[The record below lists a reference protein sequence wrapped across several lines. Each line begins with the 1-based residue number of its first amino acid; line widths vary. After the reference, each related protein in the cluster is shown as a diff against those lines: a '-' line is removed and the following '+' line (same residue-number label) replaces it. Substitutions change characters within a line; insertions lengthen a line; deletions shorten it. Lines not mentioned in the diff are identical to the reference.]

1 MIIHGGEPP
10 VIEEPEP
17 RFGGVIEKLNEIT
30 YSVQDQVSH
39 FNESTRE
46 QLDSF
51 TNGLA
56 DFITNVCGP
65 IDAHIAAK
73 GAQHG
78 ETRTT
83 VGLGNKD
90 NFRMATLAEMIAL
103 ANVQAYVHP
112 QGAKAALDA
121 ATLAFDI
128 EDYQLNDAFHMAS
141 YYMPDEYPV
150 VTPTVV
156 QPPRYFSNPFVP
168 TLVNG
173 DRLVASPIS
182 AAGSYQR
189 QSIMVSGPT
198 STAGGSQ
205 FQEVQNLN
213 TRYLGN
219 NWNSV
224 GGLTAAGKVA
234 LFKPLADKKIY
245 EFKNNLGM
253 TTGNLNFQL
262 YRGYASTTY
271 KGLVVGTAV
280 NGQVVT
286 IEHKF
291 FKANLADSDP
301 TLVELITGSYTA
313 LVTQI
318 GKTAFTTPANGS
330 HTYNLTDFVTLAAG
344 QTLEVGGNGAQ
355 GVATALYWNA
365 QDYEMYL
372 FVSIPVI
379 LRSGGAARYFNITF
393 VESIVPGTLVS
404 GGSAVIRQVGVLTKD
419 VMNADMTLAAGAKW
433 VSPSSRWDFNNPSLF
448 PGAVLAN
455 GELVKMS
462 ANKHGVRV
470 KRFDTGMAGIKGWVA
485 GAKPTIDMR
494 ETKTEVYTP
503 SRHSPFQAIPER
515 LIPILHDATTTQ
527 YLSFSLNRENGRF
540 GWSELVWAASD
551 IVSVQSG
558 DVFGVRPPDVV
569 REVDLFNMPRSLSI
583 YVNKSGIGAGI
594 RPMAFTNDN
603 NFTGYA
609 SLAYAGG
616 VVTLGA
622 KLSLSLGSLTT
633 LRSAAS
639 RMRGNAMT
647 ANPTV
652 TDSLRET
659 QIQVFAVTSNRALI
673 ILSDGMCYAEAAVCG
688 FTVTG
693 TTFTLDF
700 PASIGLVMKPVTTG
714 GKTVTGTNRNSSSG
728 DDVWMNGSD
737 LLAVQESA
745 DVWRFAVSKPF
756 GNIYGDL
763 SFSVTAFT
771 ADQPTFTPGSVN
783 PARCYSGNYQFDLV
797 DELHPPL
804 LIPAKGL
811 YQYDPANDALNIRL
825 RQVGGTGNVDPHVIN
840 EAGWVI
846 IPAGS
851 KVLILGRAYILSR
864 EYPLKVNASGTSYC
878 YLIRVGNELQA
889 VASDVLRET
898 RNNEVLFGT
907 AVNGILTIDHSYLV
921 MDNHVVTPNRRGSAI
936 PVFDDDGG
944 QGVNKF
950 FTRRDVV

>member
-30 YSVQDQVSH
+30 YNVQEQVNS
-39 FNESTRE
+39 FNESTRA

-65 IDAHIAAK
+65 IDAHINAK
-73 GAQHG
+73 GAQHN
-78 ETRTT
+78 ETKVT

-90 NFRMATLAEMIAL
+90 NFRMATLAEMVAL
-103 ANVQAYVHP
+103 ANVQAYVSP

-150 VTPTVV
+150 VAPTVV
-156 QPPRYFSNPFVP
+156 QPPRYLQGPTVP

-173 DRLVASPIS
+173 DRLVASPLS
-182 AAGSYQR
+182 PTGTYQR
-189 QSIMVSGPT
+189 QSIFVSGPT

-205 FQEVQNLN
+205 FAEVQNLS
-213 TRYLGN
+213 TRYLSN

-224 GGLTAAGKVA
+224 GGMTAAGKVA
-234 LFKPLADKKIY
+234 LFRPLADRKIY
-245 EFKNNLGM
+245 EFKNNLAL
-253 TTGNLNFQL
+253 TTGNYNFQL

-271 KGLVVGTAV
+271 KGMVVGTAV
-280 NGQVVT
+280 SGQVVT

-291 FKANLADSDP
+291 FKADLADSDP
-301 TLVELITGSYTA
+301 TLSELVTSSYTA

-318 GKTAFTTPANGS
+318 GKAAYTTPANGK
-330 HTYNLTDFVTLAAG
+330 HTYNLTDFVNLAAG

-372 FVSIPVI
+372 FVCIPVI
-379 LRSGGAARYFNITF
+379 LRSGAAARYFNITF
-393 VESIVPGTLVS
+393 VESIIPGTLVT
-404 GGSAVIRQVGVLTKD
+404 GGSAIIRQVGTLTKD
-419 VMNADMTLAAGAKW
+419 TMNADLTLAAGAKW
-433 VSPSSRWDFNNPSLF
+433 LSESSRWDLNNPALF
-448 PGAVLAN
+448 PGAVLAS
-455 GELVKMS
+455 GELVKLS

-470 KRFDTGMAGIKGWVA
+470 KRYDTGAAGIKGWVA
-485 GAKPTIDMR
+485 GERPVVDVKQA
-494 ETKTEVYTP
+494 KTETYTP
-503 SRHSPFQAIPER
+503 SRHSPFQALPER

-540 GWSELVWAASD
+540 AWSELVWNASQ
-551 IVSVQSG
+551 IVSVESAG
-558 DVFGVRPPDVV
+558 VFGVRNPDVA

-583 YVNKSGIGAGI
+583 VASKSGIGAAI
-594 RPMAFTNDN
+594 RPMVFNNDN

-609 SLAYAGG
+609 SLSYANG
-616 VVTLGA
+616 VITLGA

-639 RMRGNAMT
+639 KMRANAMA

-659 QIQVFAVTSNRALI
+659 QIQVYAITPNRALI
-673 ILSDGMCYAEAAVCG
+673 LLTDGLCYAEAAVSG
-688 FTVTG
+688 YTVSG
-693 TTFTLDF
+693 STFTLDF
-700 PASIGLVMKPVTTG
+700 PASLGLVMKPVTSG
-714 GKTVTGTNRNSSSG
+714 GKTVTGIYRNSFSG

-737 LLAVQESA
+737 LLASQEST
-745 DVWRFAVSKPF
+745 DVYRVVVSKPF

-763 SFSVTAFT
+763 SFSISGFS
-771 ADQPTFTPGSVN
+771 ADQPTFTAGVVN
-783 PARCYSGNYQFDLV
+783 PARCYSGGYQFDLV

-804 LIPAKGL
+804 LIPNKGI
-811 YQYDPANDALNIRL
+811 YQYDPANDAFNTRL

-840 EAGWVI
+840 EAGWVV
-846 IPAGS
+846 IPAGA
-851 KVLILGRAYILSR
+851 KAIIRGRAYILSR
-864 EYPLKVNASGTSYC
+864 EYSLKVNATGTSYC
-878 YLIRVGNELQA
+878 YLVRLGDELQA
-889 VASDVLRET
+889 VASNVLRET

-921 MDNHVVTPNRRGSAI
+921 FDNHVVTPGRRGSAI
-936 PVFDDDGG
+936 PVFDDNGG
-944 QGVNKF
+944 NGVNQF